1 MKKFE
6 VEYLDDDMFSI
17 YLAEWNKSRSGY
29 GVAVYLTLE
38 EMIRMRD
45 AINQMLEI
53 LARAE

>member
-38 EMIRMRD
+38 EIIQLRD
-45 AINQMLEI
+45 AVNQMIEI